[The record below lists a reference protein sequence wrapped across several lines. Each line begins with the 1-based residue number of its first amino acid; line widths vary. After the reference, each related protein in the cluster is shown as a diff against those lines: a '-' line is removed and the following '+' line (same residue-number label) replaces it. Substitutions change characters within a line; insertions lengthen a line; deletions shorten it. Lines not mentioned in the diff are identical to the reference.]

1 MAIAVN
7 NVVNDVADSSPISY
21 NVGASGSILVVT
33 IGMAWESDNT
43 ITSITY
49 NGTSMTRSGMYDD
62 PNDWG
67 RAELW
72 YLVNPAT
79 GANNLVITSS
89 DNSVAPLTVAYITG
103 ADVSDIG
110 ATAQARGESTSQSV
124 SITPEASGSLLLGAF
139 VLGGDGKT
147 FSAVSGTTLHGTSG
161 SYVRIAMASKL
172 STSTSAHTIQLTSS
186 AGDGWAIFATE
197 FKEATATTPSGVKT
211 INGTAI
217 ASVKTV
223 NGTAIASVKTI
234 NG

>member
-21 NVGASGSILVVT
+21 NVGASGSILVVA
-33 IGMAWESDNT
+33 IGMAWESDNA

-62 PNDWG
+62 AYNWG

-72 YLVNPAT
+72 YLVNPST
-79 GANNLVITSS
+79 GANNLVVTSG
-89 DNSVAPLTVAYITG
+89 DNSVAPLTIAYLTG
-103 ADVSDIG
+103 ADTSDIG
-110 ATAQARGESTSQSV
+110 ATAQARGDSTNQSV

-139 VLGGDGKT
+139 VLGDDGKT

-161 SYVRIAMASKL
+161 SWVRIAMASKL
-172 STSTSAHTIQLTSS
+172 STSTSAHSIQLTSS
-186 AGDGWAIFATE
+186 AGDGWAVFATE
-197 FKEATATTPSGVKT
+197 FKEASSAGPTGVKTVNNTAIASVKT

-217 ASVKTV
+217 ASVKT
-223 NGTAIASVKTI
+223 I